1 MEFVKISDLSEAPVG
16 KMKMFK
22 VGEKEYL
29 VANVNGNYYAMGNR
43 CTHTNADL
51 SQVSLEGNIVTCP
64 KHKSKFD
71 ITTGKVVS
79 GPRIPLFH
87 PKIKDE
93 LSDIKLDADAIN
105 PAGKKSPAVR
115 ANVHL
120 FKKTLSKAFIEDV
133 KSGKKNDVS
142 VGFTY
147 DTIEKTGEW
156 MGEKY
161 DINHVAVGVPVGRMR
176 APYIGLG
183 CDSVD
188 FETEPANSDLT
199 QNPASETVNSAAKIE
214 VTLPIT
220 HENTSN
226 LIGKLK
232 QIANW

>member
-1 MEFVKISDLSEAPVG
+1 MKLEKRIKGSLPIEDALFTFKKAWVTAEKHPEPLIS
-16 KMKMFK
+16 
-22 VGEKEYL
+22 
-29 VANVNGNYYAMGNR
+29 
-43 CTHTNADL
+43 
-51 SQVSLEGNIVTCP
+51 IVTDR
-64 KHKSKFD
+64 K
-71 ITTGKVVS
+71 
-79 GPRIPLFH
+79 RQ
-87 PKIKDE
+87 IKGE

-120 FKKTLSKAFIEDV
+120 FKKTLSKQFMDDV
-133 KSGKKNDVS
+133 KSGRKRDVS

-147 DTIEKTGEW
+147 DTVEKTGEW
-156 MGEKY
+156 QGEKY
-161 DINHVAVGVPVGRMR
+161 DYVQENLLINHVAVGVPVGRIR
-176 APYIGLG
+176 APFIGLG

-188 FETEPANSDLT
+188 FETESVDSGLA
-199 QNPASETVNSAAKIE
+199 QNPVPENVNSAAKIE